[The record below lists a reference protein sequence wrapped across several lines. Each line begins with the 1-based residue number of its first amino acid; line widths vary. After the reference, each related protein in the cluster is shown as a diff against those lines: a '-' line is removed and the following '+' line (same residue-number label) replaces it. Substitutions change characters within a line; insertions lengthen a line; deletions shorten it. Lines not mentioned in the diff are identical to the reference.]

1 MTFRVMYPMIAT
13 DKLAETRAFYLQLG
27 FVVVCEGDCYLHL
40 HAPKAPHVQ
49 LGFHR
54 PGSSDQPP
62 VFRGSFGGQGVF
74 YGLEV
79 DDVDAEYRRL
89 TGLGLEAAFAPR
101 DEPWGQR
108 HFGVV
113 DPNGIVVDIIQP
125 IVMTKPAPANT
136 NPVHPRLDTGFAFA
150 DPALA

>member
-1 MTFRVMYPMIAT
+1 MTFRVMYPMVAT
-13 DKLAETRAFYLQLG
+13 DKLAETRAFYVRLG

-49 LGFHR
+49 LGFVR
-54 PGSSDQPP
+54 PGLSDQPS
-62 VFRGSFGGQGVF
+62 VFKGSFGGGGVF

-79 DDVDAEYRRL
+79 DDADAEYRRL
-89 TGLGLEAAFAPR
+89 TGLGLKVAFAPR
-101 DEPWGQR
+101 DEAWGQR

-125 IVMTKPAPANT
+125 IAVAEPAERGAD
-136 NPVHPRLDTGFAFA
+136 PVRSLADAGFAFA

>member
-13 DKLAETRAFYLQLG
+13 DKLAETRAFYVRLG
-27 FVVVCEGDCYLHL
+27 FVVVCEGEWHLHL

-49 LGFHR
+49 LVFVR
-54 PGSSDQPP
+54 PGLGDQPP
-62 VFRGSFGGQGVF
+62 VFDESFAGGGVF

-79 DDVDAEYRRL
+79 DDADAEYRRL
-89 TGLGLEAAFAPR
+89 AGLGLDVAFAPR
-101 DEPWGQR
+101 DEPWGHR

-125 IVMTKPAPANT
+125 IAVPGPARAESD
-136 NPVHPRLDTGFAFA
+136 PVRAVRDPGFAFA